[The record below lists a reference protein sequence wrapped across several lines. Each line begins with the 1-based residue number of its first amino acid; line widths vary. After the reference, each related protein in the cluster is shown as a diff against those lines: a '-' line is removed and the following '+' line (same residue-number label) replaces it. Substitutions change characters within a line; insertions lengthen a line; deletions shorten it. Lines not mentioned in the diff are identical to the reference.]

1 MDSAEK
7 ALATTSRAQIYRL
20 LSSLLLAAPDPR
32 LLKAFGEMQP
42 VLENRLATGV
52 TLGLEKLKAFVETHR
67 EESIEDLSKQLSI
80 KFTHLFRGIRKGR
93 PPPYESVYTEE
104 GTLYGKATVH
114 VAREYQRF
122 GLAMVGTYAKEPSN
136 HIAVELF
143 CMSHLASLEP
153 QAWSLG
159 EKAEAQELL
168 NLEEQFLEKYI
179 LSWIQQLCQ
188 NIREWDRTGFY
199 EAVADLVEAWLRL
212 DHKHITAS
220 STHQN
225 DPT

>member
-1 MDSAEK
+1 M
-7 ALATTSRAQIYRL
+7 
-20 LSSLLLAAPDPR
+20 
-32 LLKAFGEMQP
+32 
-42 VLENRLATGV
+42 
-52 TLGLEKLKAFVETHR
+52 EKLKAFVETHR

-80 KFTHLFRGIRKGR
+80 EFAHLFRGIRKGR
-93 PPPYESVYTEE
+93 PPPCESVYTEE

-122 GLAMVGTYAKEPSN
+122 GLAMAGTYAKEPSN

-159 EKAEAQELL
+159 EKVEAQELL
-168 NLEEQFLEKYI
+168 NLVEQFLEKYI

-220 STHQN
+220 SPHQN